1 MYWVTVM
8 AHDDRGTELTQ
19 TFSQTVHLP
28 LTAADGRRVS
38 GSLALGAGRLWV
50 VNQDNDTVSVFDAV
64 QQRRSWPKSPSATA
78 PRARGDCRRMAT
90 PG

>member
-8 AHDDRGTELTQ
+8 ARDDRGIELTQ

-28 LTAADGRRVS
+28 LTAGRPASS

-50 VNQDNDTVSVFDAV
+50 VNQDNDTVSVFDAASNAAGRD
-64 QQRRSWPKSPSATA
+64 RRRR
-78 PRARGDCRRMAT
+78 RAAGVACRRPAM